1 MLSEK
6 TKIPICRLP
15 VAGSAPEY
23 ATEKALAIGAF
34 FLTLGVTLHVN
45 PVPEVTGSKLISKI
59 LTQDLEKITGAKVLL
74 AETPQ
79 KAAGAM
85 LKAIG
90 QKRQALNWR

>member
-1 MLSEK
+1 MFSEK

-23 ATEKALAIGAF
+23 ATEKALAIGSF
-34 FLTLGVTLHVN
+34 FLALGVTLHVN

-59 LTQDLEKITGAKVLL
+59 LTQDLKKITGSKVLL

-79 KAAGAM
+79 KAAEA
-85 LKAIG
+85 LLQTIKR
-90 QKRQALNWR
+90 KRQELNWR